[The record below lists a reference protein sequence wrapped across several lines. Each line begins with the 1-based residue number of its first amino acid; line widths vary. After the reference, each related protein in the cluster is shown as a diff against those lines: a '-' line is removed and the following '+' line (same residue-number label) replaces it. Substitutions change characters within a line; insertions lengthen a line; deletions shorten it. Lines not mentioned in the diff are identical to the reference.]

1 MSWQTPDGDRHLTGH
16 EATLVRQTLACVV
29 DHISE
34 DIRFAEPDRWEFGVA
49 LFDELTPS
57 QQVMLIKDIAEH
69 LLTRT
74 SKTLELTATN
84 EAAVYVIF
92 QTLAV
97 QIEVEVDTEEDKP
110 TDDSWRCYWRRLTLA
125 AYREC
130 FSDNDSDSFAGDD
143 PEDPWMT
150 PQSEQS
156 SNLSQWQSLTE
167 SLADRIL
174 WDRDFEMAGSF
185 LDEEPAKA
193 AVLKQMMGIE
203 TDYYSSIAPDPN
215 PDEVQLILKSVRQLT
230 HQKPR

>member
-16 EATLVRQTLACVV
+16 EATLVREALACVV
-29 DHISE
+29 DRISD
-34 DIRFAEPDRWEFGVA
+34 DIRFAEPDRWEFGVE

-57 QQVMLIKDIAEH
+57 QQVMLIKDISEH
-69 LLTRT
+69 LLTQT
-74 SKTLELTATN
+74 NETLELTATN

-92 QTLAV
+92 QALSV
-97 QIEVEVDTEEDKP
+97 EIEVEVDTENDKP
-110 TDDSWRCYWRRLTLA
+110 VTDSWRCFWRRLTLK
-125 AYREC
+125 AYHEC
-130 FSDNDSDSFAGDD
+130 FSDENDGFDDDD
-143 PEDPWMT
+143 PESPWMT

-156 SNLSQWQSLTE
+156 SNLPQWQSLTE

-193 AVLKQMMGIE
+193 AVMKQIMGIE
-203 TDYYSSIAPDPN
+203 PDYYSTIAPDPKSG
-215 PDEVQLILKSVRQLT
+215 EIQQILKSVRQLT

>member
-1 MSWQTPDGDRHLTGH
+1 MSWQTPDGDRYLTGH
-16 EATLVRQTLACVV
+16 EATLVRETLACVV

-34 DIRFAEPDRWEFGVA
+34 DIRFAEPDRWEFGVV

-57 QQVMLIKDIAEH
+57 QQAMLIKDIAEH

-74 SKTLELTATN
+74 NKTLELTATN
-84 EAAVYVIF
+84 EAAVYAIF

-97 QIEVEVDTEEDKP
+97 QIEVEVDTEDDKP
-110 TDDSWRCYWRRLTLA
+110 ANDSWRCFWRRLTLD

-130 FSDNDSDSFAGDD
+130 FSDAHSDSFDDDD

-156 SNLSQWQSLTE
+156 PNLSQWQSLTE
-167 SLADRIL
+167 CLADRIL

-203 TDYYSSIAPDPN
+203 TDYYSSIAPDATAN
-215 PDEVQLILKSVRQLT
+215 KVDDLLREVRQIT

>member
-1 MSWQTPDGDRHLTGH
+1 
-16 EATLVRQTLACVV
+16 
-29 DHISE
+29 
-34 DIRFAEPDRWEFGVA
+34 
-49 LFDELTPS
+49 
-57 QQVMLIKDIAEH
+57 
-69 LLTRT
+69 
-74 SKTLELTATN
+74 
-84 EAAVYVIF
+84 
-92 QTLAV
+92 
-97 QIEVEVDTEEDKP
+97 
-110 TDDSWRCYWRRLTLA
+110 
-125 AYREC
+125 
-130 FSDNDSDSFAGDD
+130 
-143 PEDPWMT
+143 MT